1 MRWLWLVS
9 VGASDIQF
17 PAWCQDDT
25 GAWSLLRRVEI
36 GRQGNL
42 RQVHEALLWL
52 ASEPDRVRLCSD
64 DLAPVRLARGPS
76 IEVESAEVDGQT
88 MHSVRLRAGTEHDDV
103 RPIRISASGEELPN
117 AFDAALALYFPKVAP
132 MARAMADVRG
142 SAALTVIVLNT
153 CRTSGDDAARE
164 PVAAGPLV
172 ARFLAQELK
181 LVCLDGGT
189 AVPHPLPGGSCTWLD
204 ILQGSERL
212 EDASVEDALRIRLNA
227 AIDAFAPGPDDRVVI
242 STSGGMP
249 PLKPLLERVPAT
261 RVGSAAVSVLDNPE
275 GSRGRPLSLQ
285 PLAERWLD
293 RETLRFH
300 CAQALRDGDYPSA
313 YGLARRRQGSR
324 WADKV
329 VACLGPLLELPSASA
344 GARSLA
350 GLEPYELR
358 AARVDAALA
367 MRDVPAAIRGLG
379 VFLESALW
387 DVLRRSDALA
397 DAGLQ
402 IDPERELLYLAPD
415 RMLDSDLEGLLDPLR
430 DDPGSLRPRA
440 PTMFTRLPDWLAQ
453 HERQSDLKAA
463 ARALESLGTA
473 YGRRT
478 GSRDAQGRAIDD
490 SLRGVRNRLSHGAG
504 PPVDLAAAQNNFL
517 HRGLAAAIGSELG
530 RNFLCQADAKK
541 LLDRLGPPNAPDL
554 ASRLRDELKRTLEA
568 VTRGEA

>member
-1 MRWLWLVS
+1 
-9 VGASDIQF
+9 
-17 PAWCQDDT
+17 
-25 GAWSLLRRVEI
+25 
-36 GRQGNL
+36 
-42 RQVHEALLWL
+42 VHEALLWL

-132 MARAMADVRG
+132 MAREMADVRG

-153 CRTSGDDAARE
+153 CRTSGGDAARE

-172 ARFLAQELK
+172 ARFFAQELR
-181 LVCLDGGT
+181 LSCLQGGT
-189 AVPHPLPGGSCTWLD
+189 TVPHPLPDDSCTWLD

-212 EDASVEDALRIRLNA
+212 EDASVEDALRFRLNA

-242 STSGGMP
+242 STSGGLP
-249 PLKPLLERVPAT
+249 PLKPLLERIPAT

-300 CAQALRDGDYPSA
+300 CAQALRDGDYSSA
-313 YGLARRRQGSR
+313 YGLARRRLGAR
-324 WADKV
+324 WADEA

-344 GARSLA
+344 ALSPLT
-350 GLEPYELR
+350 EFKSYDLR
-358 AARVDAALA
+358 AARVEAALV

-387 DVLRRSDALA
+387 EVLRRSYALA

-402 IDPERELLYLAPD
+402 VHPERELVYLPPD
-415 RMLDSDLEGLLDPLR
+415 GRLDDV
-430 DDPGSLRPRA
+430 
-440 PTMFTRLPDWLAQ
+440 
-453 HERQSDLKAA
+453 
-463 ARALESLGTA
+463 LESLLEPTRDAPLSLKPRAHRMLTKLPLWVAKREQGSA
-473 YGRRT
+473 NAEAASALARLGVCYGQRT
-478 GSRDAQGRAIDD
+478 GRLDAQGREIDD
-490 SLRGVRNRLSHGAG
+490 SVRGLRNDLSHGAG
-504 PPVDLAAAQNNFL
+504 PPLDLVSAQNRLSRRMHLSGIGCAIGENFL
-517 HRGLAAAIGSELG
+517 S
-530 RNFLCQADAKK
+530 QADARQ
-541 LLDRLGPPNAPDL
+541 LLDKLGTPNAPDL
-554 ASRLRDELKRTLEA
+554 ASRLKDALTRTLEA